1 MTSCAKIFRTI
12 SQAPLFHWEYLFNE
26 YLWMYYFY
34 SCHQGKLFFSHK
46 CNTWN
51 SFYTWVANDPIFAA
65 EESEC
70 NAMVEVEEGGGWG
83 VNPDVED
90 DEVTPAELTYTE

>member
-1 MTSCAKIFRTI
+1 MSIIEFIILTVATD
-12 SQAPLFHWEYLFNE
+12 EN
-26 YLWMYYFY
+26 
-34 SCHQGKLFFSHK
+34 FSVHK

>member
-1 MTSCAKIFRTI
+1 MSTLEFIIFLL
-12 SQAPLFHWEYLFNE
+12 SLMKN
-26 YLWMYYFY
+26 
-34 SCHQGKLFFSHK
+34 FFFVHK

-51 SFYTWVANDPIFAA
+51 SFYTWVANDPIFAV

-70 NAMVEVEEGGGWG
+70 NAIVDEEEGGGWG

-90 DEVTPAELTYTE
+90 DEVTPAEFTYTE

>member
-12 SQAPLFHWEYLFNE
+12 SQAPLFSTGNISLMSIFECIIFTVVTKEN
-26 YLWMYYFY
+26 
-34 SCHQGKLFFSHK
+34 FFAHK

-70 NAMVEVEEGGGWG
+70 NAMVDVEEGGGWG
-83 VNPDVED
+83 VKPDVED
-90 DEVTPAELTYTE
+90 DEVTPAEFT